1 MPLFVS
7 HWKSP
12 LPFSQPSARLNG
24 VLAAVQ
30 NRLPLYQLRN
40 LMDNKTKE
48 TLQEIFMAGIRAVD
62 PEEAVKRHIELSGN
76 QLRVGGCS
84 YLLDRFKRVFVTG
97 FGKGTAP
104 MAQALEQILGDR
116 LSEGWITVKYGHGMP
131 LKKVRVMEA
140 GHPVPDQA
148 GLEAARYILE
158 RLEAGTEQ
166 DLVLCAFSGG
176 GSALFPAPRPPL
188 QLGEKQE
195 TTRLLLECGATIFE
209 LNSLRKHMS
218 LAKGGQLARIAYPA
232 RVVSLFL
239 SDVVGDPLDVIAS
252 GPTVADP
259 STFADCIRIVERYEL
274 CEKLPARVL
283 KLLRDGVSGL
293 IEDTPKPGDVVFE
306 RVQNL
311 VVGNNRAAL
320 LASAQK
326 ATELGFAPLVLSS
339 FVQGEAREVAQAFTA
354 IGKEIVSSG
363 HPISAPA
370 CVLAGGETTVTI
382 RGEGKGGRNQ
392 EFALAAA
399 LDLEAWPGI
408 SVLSAGTDGSDGP
421 TDAAGAFADAGT
433 CRDAARKGLNPFDH
447 LSRNDSYNFFKA
459 TGDLFITGPT
469 RTNVMDVLC
478 MIVKT

>member
-1 MPLFVS
+1 
-7 HWKSP
+7 
-12 LPFSQPSARLNG
+12 
-24 VLAAVQ
+24 
-30 NRLPLYQLRN
+30 
-40 LMDNKTKE
+40 MDKKTKE
-48 TLQEIFMAGIRAVD
+48 ALQEIFMAGIRAVD
-62 PEEAVKRHIELSGN
+62 PEEAVKRHVELIGN
-76 QLRVGGCS
+76 QLMIGGRS
-84 YLLDRFKRVFVTG
+84 YQLDRFKRVFVTG
-97 FGKGTAP
+97 VGKGTAP
-104 MAQALEQILGDR
+104 MAKALEQILGDR
-116 LSEGWITVKYGHGMP
+116 LTEGWITVKYGHGLP
-131 LKKVRVMEA
+131 LKKIRVMEA
-140 GHPVPDQA
+140 GHPVPDEA
-148 GLEAARYILE
+148 GLEATRYILE
-158 RLEAGTEQ
+158 HLEACTEQ

-176 GSALFPAPRPPL
+176 GSALSPAPRPPL
-188 QLGEKQE
+188 RLSEKQE

-218 LAKGGQLARIAYPA
+218 LAKGGQLARIAHPA

-259 STFADCIRIVERYEL
+259 SSFADCIRIIERYDL
-274 CEKLPARVL
+274 FEKLPAPVL
-283 KLLRDGVSGL
+283 KLVRDGAGGL
-293 IEDTPKPGDVVFE
+293 IEDTPKPGDAVFE
-306 RVQNL
+306 GVQNL

-320 LASAQK
+320 LASARK
-326 ATELGFAPLVLSS
+326 AAELGYAPLVLST
-339 FVQGEAREVAQAFTA
+339 FVQGEAREVAKAFTA

-399 LDLEAWPGI
+399 LDLQGWPKI

-421 TDAAGAFADAGT
+421 TDAAGAFADSNT
-433 CRDAARKGLNPFDH
+433 CLDAARKGLNPFDY
-447 LSRNDSYNFFKA
+447 LFRNDSYNFFKE

-478 MIVKT
+478 MIVKEEE